1 MGAQV
6 KAEWIKARSLRSTWV
21 IVGLSIV
28 GVLAQAITALAG
40 HGTHAAA
47 TTQDVMSGSGLTLVL
62 MVVIGAMITATEYTQ
77 KSIISTYTA
86 NPNRLRVA
94 LAKAVVIVAIG
105 LVVGAMSVPLSRL
118 VAAIWFAFGSGSWD
132 AGVGTA
138 IHYAYGT
145 MLAYAGFGILGV
157 MIGLMARSTAI
168 GVGVAFAAIFVVDPL
183 LGAISLYSD
192 YSLTGISNTLTDPNS
207 HQTASQPAFGS
218 AIALLAL
225 YVVVLGLIAIAIE
238 ETRDVD

>member
-1 MGAQV
+1 MGPLV

-21 IVGLSIV
+21 IAGLAIV
-28 GVLAQAITALAG
+28 GVIAQAITALASQG
-40 HGTHAAA
+40 SDPAA
-47 TTQDVMSGSGLTLVL
+47 TTQDVMSGSGFTLVL
-62 MVVIGAMITATEYTQ
+62 MVVIGAMTTASEYSQ

-86 NPNRLRVA
+86 NPNRMRTV
-94 LAKAVVIVAIG
+94 LAKAIVIVGIG
-105 LVVGAMSVPLSRL
+105 LVIGAISVPLSRV

-132 AGVGTA
+132 AGLGTA

-157 MIGLMARSTAI
+157 MIGLLSRSTAV

-218 AIALLAL
+218 AIALLVLYAIAL
-225 YVVVLGLIAIAIE
+225 SLIAIAIE
-238 ETRDVD
+238 EARDVD